1 MDISVEQQDALTELI
16 NIGVGHAA
24 STLNCLINHK
34 IRLTVPAIEF
44 QNIQAMKK
52 KLLNEGEDGYIAAVS
67 MSFKG
72 DFDGNASLMF
82 PVESASTL
90 VSMLTGETSDSS
102 AVDDLCAGTLAEI
115 GNILL
120 NGVMGSMGNML
131 SSTLNYSLPTYQE
144 SSLYNILLQQ
154 KAEIVLM
161 AQANFYV
168 DELCIE
174 GNILLLFELA
184 SFHALID
191 AINEELMP

>member
-1 MDISVEQQDALTELI
+1 MDISTEQQDALTELI
-16 NIGVGHAA
+16 NVGVGHAA

-34 IRLTVPAIEF
+34 IRLTVPEIEF
-44 QNIQAMKK
+44 QNTQNMK
-52 KLLNEGEDGYIAAVS
+52 NYIALDDGSLASVS

-90 VSMLTGETSDSS
+90 VSILTGEAPDSS
-102 AVDDLCAGTLAEI
+102 LADDLRSGTLAEV

-131 SSTLNYSLPTYQE
+131 SSTLSYSVPTYQE
-144 SSLYNILLQQ
+144 SSLQNILIHQ
-154 KAEIVLM
+154 KAEIVLI
-161 AQANFYV
+161 ARANFYV

-174 GNILLLFELA
+174 GNILLFFELE
-184 SFHALID
+184 SFNTLID
-191 AINEELMP
+191 VIDKELML